1 MSPGRSRLS
10 SAIECFFQSSRIAS
24 YSASAGSRR
33 RSSTTRSV
41 LTPRNP
47 KRCPG
52 GLDETS
58 AVPPERAA
66 RPDAASSVAPVVIH
80 YRDSLRPCLRTS
92 IAPRRRATFRQT
104 LLDGA
109 ERCFGRALEPELG
122 RTPAG
127 RREERVDDLRRELG
141 PAPVVN
147 LRERFLRQQRAVVR
161 PVGGH
166 RVPGVREP
174 DDRGLEGNVLAREPV
189 RIAGAV
195 PALVVVADDR
205 DGFAETAELADDP
218 RALGG
223 VRLHLR
229 VLPVVELARL
239 DQDPVG
245 NGDLADVVEEGPE
258 SQRVQARGRELELLP
273 ERERDLLY
281 PQRVAGGVRVLGLDG
296 GIEALDRLERALLEP
311 AIRVEERLGAVAQLA
326 R

>member
-104 LLDGA
+104 LL
-109 ERCFGRALEPELG
+109 
-122 RTPAG
+122 
-127 RREERVDDLRRELG
+127 
-141 PAPVVN
+141 
-147 LRERFLRQQRAVVR
+147 
-161 PVGGH
+161 
-166 RVPGVREP
+166 
-174 DDRGLEGNVLAREPV
+174 
-189 RIAGAV
+189 
-195 PALVVVADDR
+195 
-205 DGFAETAELADDP
+205 
-218 RALGG
+218 
-223 VRLHLR
+223 
-229 VLPVVELARL
+229 
-239 DQDPVG
+239 
-245 NGDLADVVEEGPE
+245 
-258 SQRVQARGRELELLP
+258 ARGRESVEG
-273 ERERDLLY
+273 REAGEVEPLAVRDH
-281 PQRVAGGVRVLGLDG
+281 RAVLAVGETPDEPPCR
-296 GIEALDRLERALLEP
+296 GIEGERPPRPRARLVARARPAGREVDEP
-311 AIRVEERLGAVAQLA
+311 V
-326 R
+326 